1 MGIGVLVGLLFVLI
15 YVLVNKDS
23 IIQEHLTSG
32 PPTLLTL
39 QNDTKDLDSR
49 LSDLKSQFDDMS
61 KKAKEG
67 ADASAQA
74 RAQIN
79 LLKKS

>member
-1 MGIGVLVGLLFVLI
+1 MIRE
-15 YVLVNKDS
+15 N
-23 IIQEHLTSG
+23 LTLG